1 MTKGFGVRIVPD
13 QKNRGNKLIASPQ
26 LQQVSEQ
33 FFSHFRHLKD
43 PRVERT
49 RDHKLIDI
57 IAVAILAVISGASG
71 WQGMEDYGHSK
82 QEWLEQFLELPKGI
96 PSDDTFRRVFERL
109 DPHEFQQGFH
119 SWLSSLA
126 GLLGATVVSL
136 DGKTHRGSYDR
147 EQGQSALQTVSAWA
161 SEHRLILGQIKV
173 DCKSNEITAIPALLE
188 LLDLSGCIITIDA
201 MGTQKEIAQ
210 QIITARA
217 DYVLTL
223 KGNHPTLYTQVNN
236 WFESAQTRGWEDV
249 DYSYD
254 ERIEAGHHR
263 LETRRVWCL
272 RVEQLGELYQL
283 NQWAAL
289 QTVVIVERTRRL
301 WNQTTH
307 EVQFYLSSLEAE
319 AGKIGRVI
327 RQHWGIENQ
336 LHWTLDVTFGEDSSR
351 VRRGHG
357 PENLGLLRRLAL
369 NALHQEQSFKGSLAS
384 KRRRAGWNNDYLLRI
399 LQAGVP
405 QIR

>member
-1 MTKGFGVRIVPD
+1 MAKGFGATAVPNPEHLG
-13 QKNRGNKLIASPQ
+13 KKSIASPQ
-26 LQQVSEQ
+26 LQQISDQ
-33 FFSHFRHLKD
+33 FFSHFRDLKD

-57 IAVAILAVISGASG
+57 MAIAILAVISGASG

-82 QEWLEQFLELPKGI
+82 QQWLEQFLELPKGI

-109 DPHEFQQGFH
+109 DPHQFQEGFQ
-119 SWLSSLA
+119 SWVSSLA

-161 SEHRLILGQIKV
+161 SEHRLMLGQMKV
-173 DCKSNEITAIPALLE
+173 EEKSNEITAIPALLE
-188 LLDLSGCIITIDA
+188 FLDLSGCIITIDA
-201 MGTQKEIAQ
+201 MGTQTEIAEK
-210 QIITARA
+210 IIEARA

-223 KGNHPTLYTQVNN
+223 KGNHPTLYGQVTN
-236 WFESAQTRGWEDV
+236 WFDSAQAQGFAGI

-254 ERIEAGHHR
+254 EGVEAGHHR
-263 LETRRVWCL
+263 LETRRVWCVPL
-272 RVEQLGELYQL
+272 EEMGDLYQQD
-283 NQWAAL
+283 QWAGL
-289 QTVVIVERTRRL
+289 QTIVSVERTRRL

-307 EVQFYLSSLEAE
+307 EVQFYLSSLEAD
-319 AGKIGRVI
+319 AVKIGRAI

-351 VRRGHG
+351 VRRLHA

-369 NALHQEQSFKGSLAS
+369 NALNQEQSFKGSLAS
-384 KRRRAGWNNDYLLRI
+384 KRRRAGWNNDYLLQI
-399 LQAGVP
+399 LKAGVP
-405 QIR
+405 

>member
-1 MTKGFGVRIVPD
+1 MAKSFGARTVPD
-13 QKNRGNKLIASPQ
+13 QEHLGQKSIVSPQ
-26 LQQVSEQ
+26 LQQVSDQ
-33 FFSHFRHLKD
+33 FFSHFRNLKD

-57 IAVAILAVISGASG
+57 IAIAILAVISGASG
-71 WQGMEDYGHSK
+71 WQGMEDYGLSK
-82 QEWLEQFLELPKGI
+82 QQWLEQFLELPKGI

-109 DPHEFQQGFH
+109 DPHQFQQGFQ
-119 SWLSSLA
+119 SWVSSLA

-161 SEHRLILGQIKV
+161 SEHRLMLGQMKV
-173 DCKSNEITAIPALLE
+173 DEKSNEITAIPALLE

-210 QIITARA
+210 QIIEAQA
-217 DYVLTL
+217 DYILTL
-223 KGNHPTLYTQVNN
+223 KGNHPTLYAQVSN
-236 WFESAQTRGWEDV
+236 WFDSAQTQGWEGIDC
-249 DYSYD
+249 SYD
-254 ERIEAGHHR
+254 EGVEAGHHR
-263 LETRRVWCL
+263 RETRRVWCVPL
-272 RVEQLGELYQL
+272 EQLGALYQL
-283 NQWAAL
+283 NQWAGL

-307 EVQFYLSSLEAE
+307 EVQFYLSSLEAD
-319 AGKIGRVI
+319 AGKIGRAV

-336 LHWTLDVTFGEDSSR
+336 LHWTLDVTFSEDSSR

-369 NALHQEQSFKGSLAS
+369 NALNQEQSFKGSLAS
-384 KRRRAGWNNDYLLRI
+384 KRRRAGWNNDYLRQI
-399 LQAGVP
+399 LQACQP